1 MKKPLLYLFCILL
14 LTSCGHK
21 GKLQSNIGLVFGT
34 YYSFNYYAS
43 ENYQADFDSIFA
55 VVNHSLSTFDST
67 SIISEI
73 NRSASP
79 VRLDEHFIKIMD
91 YSRYV
96 SEQSGGAFDLTVA
109 PLVNLWGFGYDPLD
123 KSTFRSEEMVDS
135 VRQIVGFDKIS
146 IVDSML
152 VKADPRMKLDASA
165 IAKGYACDLIAECL
179 KSKGVRDFMVDIGGE
194 VVCGG
199 CNPDYKPWRI
209 GIVSPVDDSTQT
221 INDYEQVVE
230 LSDRAIATSGNYRQF
245 YITKERK
252 VSHTI
257 DPRTGYPAE
266 SKVLSASVL
275 ADECAIAD
283 AYATSFM
290 VLGDTTA
297 IKDIIKASKYDIEAY
312 IIVDNDGSHISRH
325 YTR

>member
-21 GKLQSNIGLVFGT
+21 GKLQSNLGLVFGT

-43 ENYQADFDSIFA
+43 DNYQEDFDSIFA
-55 VVNHSLSTFDST
+55 VVNHCFSTFDTT
-67 SIISEI
+67 SIISDI

-79 VRLDEHFIKIMD
+79 VQLNDHFLKVLD
-91 YSRYV
+91 YSLYV
-96 SEQSGGAFDLTVA
+96 YEQSGGAFDLTVA
-109 PLVNLWGFGYDPLD
+109 PLVNFWGFGYDPQD
-123 KSTFRSEEMVDS
+123 KSALRSQAMVDS
-135 VRQIVGFDKIS
+135 VRQIVGFDNIS
-146 IVDSML
+146 VVDGKL

-179 KSKGVRDFMVDIGGE
+179 KSKGVRDFKVDIGGE

-245 YITKERK
+245 YVTKERK
-252 VSHTI
+252 VTHTI
-257 DPRTGYPAE
+257 DPRTGYPAI

-283 AYATSFM
+283 AYATSFI
-290 VLGDTTA
+290 VVGDTTA

-312 IIVDNDGSHISRH
+312 IIVDNNGQHQSRH

>member
-1 MKKPLLYLFCILL
+1 MKKLLLALLPLLL

-21 GKLQSNIGLVFGT
+21 GKLQSNIGRVFGT
-34 YYSFNYYAS
+34 YYSFNYYAPD
-43 ENYQADFDSIFA
+43 NYQYDFDSIFTQIG
-55 VVNHSLSTFDST
+55 HSLSTFDST
-67 SIISEI
+67 SIIYSV
-73 NRSASP
+73 NHSASP
-79 VRLDEHFIKIMD
+79 VKLDDHFIKVMEV
-91 YSRYV
+91 SRYV
-96 SEQSGGAFDLTVA
+96 NEQTGGAFDPTVA
-109 PLVNLWGFGYDPLD
+109 PLVNLWGFGYDPQD
-123 KSTFRSEEMVDS
+123 KGSVKSQEIIDS
-135 VRQIVGFDKIS
+135 IRQYVGFENFS
-146 IVDSML
+146 IVSGKL
-152 VKADPRMKLDASA
+152 VKADPRLLLDASGV
-165 IAKGYACDLIAECL
+165 AKGYACDCIAECL
-179 KSKGVRDFMVDIGGE
+179 RSKGVRDFMVDIGGE

-199 CNPDYKPWRI
+199 LNPEYKPWRI

-221 INDYEQVVE
+221 NNTCEQVVE
-230 LSDRAIATSGNYRQF
+230 MSDRAVATSGNYRQF

-275 ADECAIAD
+275 SDECAVAD
-283 AYATSFM
+283 AYATAFI

-312 IIVDNDGSHISRH
+312 IIVDNDGQHLSRH